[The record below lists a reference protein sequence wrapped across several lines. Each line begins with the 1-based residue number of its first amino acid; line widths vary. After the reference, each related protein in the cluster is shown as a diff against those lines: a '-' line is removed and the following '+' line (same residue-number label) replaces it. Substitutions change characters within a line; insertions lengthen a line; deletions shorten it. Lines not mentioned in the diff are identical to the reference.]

1 LYQNQFLETNVIIEF
16 CEEYRTTMLQEKRTY
31 SDFVISRAV
40 ENRDLAAW
48 IAGLIEMQGRTITL
62 QDEFYQH
69 KDFLH
74 LIGDA
79 LESQTRVVA
88 LLSSEFLDS
97 EACLQEAHEVI
108 KGDPLNKKQRL
119 ILFRID
125 GCRASGKLANI
136 AFTDLVPILQ
146 QQDARKVAETVLK
159 TLGSSGKTRLDFM
172 PPLPQGN
179 HLVKTTILHPEIHY
193 NQWFTGRNKL
203 ITDLL
208 GKAAPRPGTPTILSN
223 TQEVAKGDTGLAG
236 IGKSTLAR
244 EFAWRQK
251 ANYTGVWWL
260 PASSRSG
267 IVQGLIDL
275 GERLTPPVHAI
286 ESREGAAKMV
296 VEALETRSYHKPWL
310 LIYDNVT
317 TNRALENLVPRDGAE
332 VLITTRWSDLY
343 GYHQKVDVDVFSP
356 ELAVWYL
363 GNLSGENDPETA
375 SNLAADLGYLPLS
388 LRLAGSY
395 CQTRGVKLKT
405 YHDLF
410 KSTMSKRPRLRD
422 VPWKHSDSLY
432 VAFNLALDAI
442 VQGDI
447 ENNVSPLPLASIL
460 MGVAAFYASDNIP
473 LDLFQVSLP
482 TFPGTLSASSTTCP
496 HSSRHFDSHVSRSIT
511 PYEGNGS
518 LGSGQTIFSIEP
530 RDLSDVV
537 MALVETGL
545 FSQVEMQ
552 GGEPGLG
559 MHWLVQEMMR
569 ARLAEEGH
577 EDAMA
582 GLATG
587 LLAEAFPG
595 GPGEEN
601 DPGAVASWPRC
612 EQLLPHAM
620 ALFEHIPENG
630 ELSSPTSAQQKAG
643 MGGREIAI
651 LLNQSGLFLKARGD
665 IDEAE
670 KLLRRGLEINKVTY
684 GDSHDN
690 VAISLNNLASTLQD
704 KGWLFEAEPL
714 FMEALKIDEKR
725 KGRRHADVARDLF
738 NLGQLFQAMGRE
750 NDVEALYHRSL
761 LINVKN
767 FGRNH
772 VNVAI
777 ILNSLG
783 QLYEQNDQGA
793 DAEALYRRALA
804 IDENHYGSKHPYVA
818 RDMEAIAKL
827 LVSFDRHAEAEP
839 LFRKVLLI
847 DERTLG
853 PDHPDVAANLNNL
866 AVLLEENRGDYVQ
879 SEKLKRRALRIDE
892 LCYGPNHPN
901 VARDLNNLA
910 LLLRATDRLKE
921 AEPAMR
927 RVIDIFEKSLGPDHQ
942 NVATTLNNLA
952 DLLRETERFDE
963 AETLYRRALKIDE
976 QNFGLDH
983 HTIARDFN
991 NLSLLLKI
999 TGRCEEAE
1007 PYARRAL
1014 EILENKLPETHPWVQ
1029 RARSN
1034 LVAIEVDLDSQKD
1047 PVVFQPASEFDL
1059 AVLGEQAHQSEGN
1072 NLWDLFD
1079 EEVKTRKQRQNPLR
1093 SKILSKLLRKKDK
1106 D

>member
-1 LYQNQFLETNVIIEF
+1 
-16 CEEYRTTMLQEKRTY
+16 MLHDKNTY
-31 SDFVISRAV
+31 SDFVISRAA

-69 KDFLH
+69 KDFLR

-79 LESQTRVVA
+79 LQNRTRMVA
-88 LLSSEFLDS
+88 LLSSDFL
-97 EACLQEAHEVI
+97 ECETCMQEANEVI
-108 KGDPLNKKQRL
+108 RNDPLNKNRRL
-119 ILFRID
+119 ILFRVD

-159 TLGSSGKTRLDFM
+159 TLGSDQKARLDFM

-179 HLVKTTILHPEIHY
+179 HLVKTTILHPNIHY
-193 NQWFTGRNKL
+193 NRWFTGRN
-203 ITDLL
+203 DLL
-208 GKAAPRPGTPTILSN
+208 AELTGKRAPKPGKPTVLSN
-223 TQEVAKGDTGLAG
+223 TQEVAKGDSGLAG

-244 EFAWRQK
+244 EFAWRQR
-251 ANYTGVWWL
+251 AEYTGVWWL
-260 PASSRSG
+260 SAGNRSG
-267 IVQGLIDL
+267 IIQGLIDL
-275 GERLTPPVHAI
+275 GERLSPAVHAI

-296 VEALETRSYHKPWL
+296 IEALETRPYDKPWL
-310 LIYDNVT
+310 LIYDNVA
-317 TNRALENLVPRDGAE
+317 TNRELENLVPRDGAE

-343 GYHQKVDVDVFSP
+343 GYDQKVDVDVFSP

-363 GNLSGENDPETA
+363 GVLSGENDPETA
-375 SNLAADLGYLPLS
+375 SGLAAELGYLPLS

-395 CQTRGVKLKT
+395 CKARKIGLQAYHKL
-405 YHDLF
+405 F
-410 KSTMSKRPRLRD
+410 REAMSERPRLRD

-442 VQGDI
+442 VRGDVEHNI
-447 ENNVSPLPLASIL
+447 SPLPLASIL
-460 MGVAAFYASDNIP
+460 MGVTAFYAPDGIP
-473 LDLFQVSLP
+473 LDLFQVPLP
-482 TFPGTLSASSTTCP
+482 TFPGTLSASSTTTP
-496 HSSRHFDSHVSRSIT
+496 YSSRHFDSHVSRSIT
-511 PYEGNGS
+511 PYEGDGRS
-518 LGSGQTIFSIEP
+518 DHGRTVFSIPSE
-530 RDLSDVV
+530 DLSNVV
-537 MALVETGL
+537 MALVEMGL
-545 FSQVEMQ
+545 LSQVELQ
-552 GGEPGLG
+552 GGKPGLG
-559 MHWLVQEMMR
+559 VHWLVQEMMR
-569 ARLAEEGH
+569 ARLLEEGH
-577 EDAMA
+577 EDAMS

-601 DPGAVASWPRC
+601 DPGMEASWPRC

-630 ELSSPTSAQQKAG
+630 ELSKPSSAQQKAG

-651 LLNQSGLFLKARGD
+651 LLNQCGLFLKARGD
-665 IDEAE
+665 IEDAV
-670 KLLRRGLEINKVTY
+670 KLLQRALEINRVTY
-684 GDSHDN
+684 GNSHEKI
-690 VAISLNNLASTLQD
+690 AISLNNLASALQA

-714 FMEALKIDEKR
+714 FMEALKIDEKH
-725 KGRRHADVARDLF
+725 KGRNHSDVARDLF
-738 NLGQLFQAMGRE
+738 NLGQLFQQMGRE
-750 NDVEALYHRSL
+750 DDVETLFHRSL
-761 LINVKN
+761 QINVKN

-772 VNVAI
+772 TNIAI

-783 QLYEQNDQGA
+783 QHYQQSGQGV
-793 DAEALYRRALA
+793 DAEPLYRRALA
-804 IDENHYGSKHPYVA
+804 IDTSHYGKKHPYVA
-818 RDMEAIAKL
+818 RDKEALAKL
-827 LVSFDRHAEAEP
+827 LVSLGRPVEAEQ
-839 LFRKVLLI
+839 LFLDVLLI

-853 PDHPDVAANLNNL
+853 PEHPDVAANLNNL
-866 AVLLEENRGDYVQ
+866 AVLLEENRGDYEQ

-927 RVIDIFEKSLGPDHQ
+927 RVIDIFEKALGPEHQ

-952 DLLRETERFDE
+952 DLLRETERYEE

-976 QNFGLDH
+976 HNFGLDH
-983 HTIARDFN
+983 HTIARDYN

-999 TGRCEEAE
+999 TGRCEEAL

-1014 EILENKLPETHPWVQ
+1014 EILENRLSDDHPWVQ

-1034 LVAIEVDLDSQKD
+1034 LVAIEVDVDSHKEAVQ
-1047 PVVFQPASEFDL
+1047 FRPASEFDL
-1059 AVLGEQAHQSEGN
+1059 AVLGEQAHQSEGH

-1079 EEVKTRKQRQNPLR
+1079 EEVVTRKRQKSPLH
-1093 SKILSKLLRKKDK
+1093 SKLLGGFMRKKND

>member
-1 LYQNQFLETNVIIEF
+1 
-16 CEEYRTTMLQEKRTY
+16 MLQDKSTY

-74 LIGDA
+74 LIGEA
-79 LESQTRVVA
+79 LDSQTRVVA
-88 LLSSEFLDS
+88 LLSSEFLES

-159 TLGSSGKTRLDFM
+159 TLGSNSPARLDFM

-193 NQWFTGRNKL
+193 NRWFTGRNDL
-203 ITDLL
+203 ISDLH
-208 GKAAPRPGTPTILSN
+208 GTTAPKPGIPTVLSN
-223 TQEVAKGDTGLAG
+223 TQEVAKGDSGLAG

-244 EFAWRQK
+244 EFAWRQR
-251 ANYTGVWWL
+251 ANYHGVWWL
-260 PASSRSG
+260 PAGSRSS
-267 IVQGLIDL
+267 IIQGLIDL
-275 GERLTPPVHAI
+275 GERLSPAVHAI
-286 ESREGAAKMV
+286 ESREDAAKLV
-296 VEALETRSYHKPWL
+296 IEALETRAYRKPWL
-310 LIYDNVT
+310 LIYDNVA
-317 TNRALENLVPRDGAE
+317 TNRELENLVPRDGAH

-343 GYHQKVDVDVFSP
+343 GYQQKLDVDVFSP

-375 SNLAADLGYLPLS
+375 SRLAQDLGYLPLS

-395 CQTRGVKLKT
+395 CQTRKFSLKA
-405 YHDLF
+405 YHELF
-410 KSTMSKRPRLRD
+410 QDMMSERPRLRD

-432 VAFNLALDAI
+432 VSFNLALDAI
-442 VQGDI
+442 IKGDL
-447 ENNVSPLPLASIL
+447 EKGVDPLPLASIL
-460 MGVAAFYASDNIP
+460 MGVGAFYAADNIP
-473 LDLFQVSLP
+473 LDLFQVPLA

-496 HSSRHFDSHVSRSIT
+496 HSSRNFESHVSRSISL
-511 PYEGNGS
+511 YEGDGS
-518 LGSGQTIFSIEP
+518 AASGQTIFSVDPE
-530 RDLSDVV
+530 DLSNVV
-537 MALVETGL
+537 MALVEMGL
-545 FSQVEMQ
+545 LSQVEMQ

-559 MHWLVQEMMR
+559 IHWLVQEMMR
-569 ARLAEEGH
+569 ARLFEEGH

-595 GPGEEN
+595 GPGEAN
-601 DPGAVASWPRC
+601 NPGMAASWPRC

-630 ELSSPTSAQQKAG
+630 ELSSPSSAQQKAG

-651 LLNQSGLFLKARGD
+651 LLNQTGLFLKSRGD
-665 IDEAE
+665 VDEAE
-670 KLLRRGLEINKVTY
+670 KLLRRALEINKVTY
-684 GDSHDN
+684 GAHHEN
-690 VAISLNNLASTLQD
+690 VAISLNNLAVALQN

-714 FMEALKIDEKR
+714 FMEALKIDEQR
-725 KGRRHADVARDLF
+725 KGRNHADVARDLF
-738 NLGQLFQAMGRE
+738 NLAQLFQAMGRE
-750 NDVEALYHRSL
+750 SDVEALYHRSL
-761 LINVKN
+761 LINVKS
-767 FGRNH
+767 FDRNH

-783 QLYEQNDQGA
+783 QLYEQMDQSA
-793 DAEALYRRALA
+793 DAEPLYRRALA
-804 IDENHYGSKHPYVA
+804 IDESHYGEKHPYVA
-818 RDMEAIAKL
+818 RDMEALAKL

-839 LFRKVLLI
+839 LFRKVLII

-866 AVLLEENRGDYVQ
+866 AVLLEENSGDYEQ
-879 SEKLKRRALRIDE
+879 SEKLKRRALKIDE

-927 RVIDIFEKSLGPDHQ
+927 RVIDIFEKALGPEHQ
-942 NVATTLNNLA
+942 NIATTLNNLA

-976 QNFGLDH
+976 AHFGLEH

-991 NLSLLLKI
+991 NLSLLLKT

-1014 EILENKLPETHPWVQ
+1014 EILENQLQENHPWVQ

-1047 PVVFQPASEFDL
+1047 PVLFQPASEFDL

-1079 EEVKTRKQRQNPLR
+1079 EEVKTRNQRQNPL
-1093 SKILSKLLRKKDK
+1093 KAKLLGKLLRKKD
-1106 D
+1106 